1 MWELPMIKLS
11 RMADYGIL
19 LASRM
24 AIDSKRVYRAQELSD
39 YSTLPITTVN
49 KILSKLTR
57 SNITESHR
65 GANGGYKLALSA
77 EKITVRN
84 IIDVIDGKIA
94 LTNCAENSDENCSL
108 LNLCPTKRNWQII
121 NNAVC
126 DALDSVNI
134 AEMANPE
141 ISFSI
146 SNNSNNKKSSNL

>member
-1 MWELPMIKLS
+1 MIKLS

-24 AIDSKRVYRAQELSD
+24 AADSKRVYRAQELSD

-94 LTNCAENSDENCSL
+94 LVTGGSRGIGRAIALRLAKEG
-108 LNLCPTKRNWQII
+108 TKVAI
-121 NNAVC
+121 NYKANQEAAHWVVDAV
-126 DALDSVNI
+126 
-134 AEMANPE
+134 AEMGGEVPV
-141 ISFSI
+141 S
-146 SNNSNNKKSSNL
+146 